1 MNIFAKKKQNI
12 ILFEGADMVG
22 KTEIAKEL
30 AKKLDIPYFK
40 NTGEWKSFLDP
51 KDYFVNTLRYAEP
64 YFLSYLKQT
73 EASVILD
80 RSYPSEWVYS
90 KAFGRET
97 DDNALAAIDQ
107 KFHDLGA
114 KIIICHRS
122 TYKGIK
128 DDRFPDKLGSEKLEE
143 IDRLYDKFSAWTRCS
158 VIRLLVDDEDLERE
172 IKDIKLSL
180 KALDVKKNK
189 DVLEIDHSVT
199 EDMLKKAVEN
209 FKKKKKLIDTDFG
222 LCSVCGGERAA
233 MYKHVDLI
241 GSKKPPVIK
250 GYYCKSCG
258 LMYANIHFDR
268 ID

>member
-180 KALDVKKNK
+180 KALDVKKK
-189 DVLEIDHSVT
+189 
-199 EDMLKKAVEN
+199 
-209 FKKKKKLIDTDFG
+209 
-222 LCSVCGGERAA
+222 
-233 MYKHVDLI
+233 
-241 GSKKPPVIK
+241 
-250 GYYCKSCG
+250 
-258 LMYANIHFDR
+258 
-268 ID
+268 

>member
-1 MNIFAKKKQNI
+1 MKIHLNFLKNKQKIYI
-12 ILFEGADMVG
+12 ICGPDRSG

-30 AKKLDIPYFK
+30 SKRSNIPYFK
-40 NTGEWKSFLDP
+40 NTAEWEHSLD
-51 KDYFVNTLRYAEP
+51 KDSYFANSLRYAEP

-80 RSYPSEWVYS
+80 RGYPCEWVYS

-97 DDNALAAIDQ
+97 DDNVLDAIDR
-107 KFHDLGA
+107 KFHELDA
-114 KIIICHRS
+114 VIIICHRS

-180 KALDVKKNK
+180 KALDVKKK
-189 DVLEIDHSVT
+189 
-199 EDMLKKAVEN
+199 
-209 FKKKKKLIDTDFG
+209 
-222 LCSVCGGERAA
+222 
-233 MYKHVDLI
+233 
-241 GSKKPPVIK
+241 
-250 GYYCKSCG
+250 
-258 LMYANIHFDR
+258 
-268 ID
+268 